1 MMTIPVHLATED
13 ELSEAVLRRILTH
26 IKRGYAVG
34 VAYRHG
40 GFGYLRRTVP
50 GWNRAAK
57 GQPFVLLTDLDKYAC
72 PKALIADWLP
82 VPLHPN
88 LLFRVA
94 VREVESWLPADKVNL
109 ALYFGISD
117 QRVPKDAD
125 ALADAKAV
133 LIDLARR
140 SRLRELRNG
149 IVPKRGSTAQQGP
162 DYNGRLIPFVQ
173 NSWDVR
179 AAANNSPS
187 LARTVERLKIFRPT
201 WHVGNKA
208 NSSKR

>member
-1 MMTIPVHLATED
+1 MITIPVHLAIED
-13 ELSEAVLRRILTH
+13 ELSEAVLRRILAH

-34 VAYRHG
+34 VAYRRG
-40 GFGYLRRTVP
+40 GFGYLRRTVR
-50 GWNRAAK
+50 GWNSAAK

-94 VREVESWLPADKVNL
+94 VREVESWLLADRANI
-109 ALYFGISD
+109 ARYFGISD
-117 QRVPKDAD
+117 QRVPADTD
-125 ALADAKAV
+125 ALLDAKAA

-149 IVPKRGSTAQQGP
+149 IVPKGGSTAKQGP

-173 NSWDVR
+173 SLWDVR
-179 AAANNSPS
+179 SAANNSPS
-187 LARTVERLKIFRPT
+187 LARTVERLKIFKPT
-201 WHVGNKA
+201 WLVGNGGS
-208 NSSKR
+208 NSSC